1 VKNYGVGP
9 IFFLIFFLFTG
20 CAMQWSR
27 GHALREGATLK
38 ITEILRY
45 FHNVR
50 SLSQEELLYLYTL
63 EEEQLAETDND
74 NNLLKFAILL
84 TLPNTEFQ
92 DTSRALGLLDAYIM
106 ENRHPESLRNFAFF
120 LSYMIY
126 EKREQ
131 ETLYGEVRK
140 RLYNIIED
148 RDEKERLYQM
158 AKQKIDNILSE
169 KKYQESL
176 YDELY
181 QELNREKATTENL
194 RKQIEQLKTIE
205 KSINERKQPKDP
217 AT

>member
-1 VKNYGVGP
+1 
-9 IFFLIFFLFTG
+9 
-20 CAMQWSR
+20 MQWGR
-27 GHALREGATLK
+27 WHTLREGDTLT

-45 FHNVR
+45 FYNVR
-50 SLSQEELLYLYTL
+50 SLSQSELLYLYTI
-63 EEEQLAETDND
+63 EEEQLAETDD
-74 NNLLKFAILL
+74 NTLKFAILL
-84 TLPNTEFQ
+84 TLSNTEFQ

-106 ENRHPESLRNFAFF
+106 ENKHPESLRNFAFF

-131 ETLYGEVRK
+131 ETLYGEIRK
-140 RLYNIIED
+140 KLYDIIED
-148 RDEKERLYQM
+148 RDDKEKLYQM

-169 KKYQESL
+169 KKHQESL
-176 YDELY
+176 YEELY

-205 KSINERKQPKDP
+205 KSINERKQPKDS

>member
-1 VKNYGVGP
+1 MKNYGTGS
-9 IFFLIFFLFTG
+9 IFFLVFILFTG

-27 GHALREGATLK
+27 GHTFREGETVK

-45 FHNVR
+45 FHDVR

-63 EEEQLAETDND
+63 EEEQLAETDSD
-74 NNLLKFAILL
+74 NNVLKFAILL

-106 ENRHPESLRNFAFF
+106 KNRHPESLRNFAFF

-131 ETLYGEVRK
+131 ETFYEEIRK
-140 RLYNIIED
+140 RLYNTIEE
-148 RDEKERLYQM
+148 RDEKEKLYQM

-169 KKYQESL
+169 KKHQESL
-176 YDELY
+176 NEELY
-181 QELNREKATTENL
+181 QKLNREKATTENL

-205 KSINERKQPKDP
+205 KSINERKHPKDS